1 MMVNI
6 KKIGVIG
13 AGIMGSGIAQVAA
26 AAGYQVVFRDLEEGI
41 IQKGLDIIKNNLQ
54 RDIKKGKLAE
64 GTAQEIIDRIQGT
77 ANLNDLADADVIIE
91 AIIEKMEIKKA
102 LLKELDAICKED
114 TIFASNT
121 SGLSITEL
129 ATATIRR
136 EKVVGMHFFNPVP
149 VMKLV
154 EIIKGQETSDE
165 AFIVIKNMVE
175 SFNKV
180 GITVNEAPLFA
191 VNRILVPM
199 INEAIFVLAEGTA
212 SAEDI
217 DQGMVLG
224 ANHPIGP
231 LALADL
237 IGLDTL
243 LLVIETLYMETGDSK
258 YRPCSLL
265 KKLVRAGHHGRKT
278 GKGFYN
284 YEKR

>member
-1 MMVNI
+1 MKMENI

-13 AGIMGSGIAQVAA
+13 AGIMGSGITQVAA
-26 AAGYQVVFRDLEEGI
+26 AAGYQVILRDIEEGFV
-41 IQKGLDIIKNNLQ
+41 QKGLGTIKNNLQ
-54 RDIKKGKLAE
+54 REIKKGKLTE
-64 GTAQEIIDRIQGT
+64 EKAQVIIDRIHGT
-77 ANLNDLADADVIIE
+77 VNLNDLAEADVIIE
-91 AIIEKMEIKKA
+91 AIIEKTELKKT
-102 LLKELDAICKED
+102 LLKELDDICKET

-129 ATATIRR
+129 ATATTRR

-154 EIIKGQETSDE
+154 EIIKGQETSEE
-165 AFIVIKNMVE
+165 AFLVIKNMVE
-175 SFNKV
+175 SFNKAA
-180 GITVNEAPLFA
+180 ITVNEAPLFA

-243 LLVIETLYMETGDSK
+243 LLVIETLYKETGDSK

-278 GKGFYN
+278 GKGFYS
-284 YEKR
+284 Y